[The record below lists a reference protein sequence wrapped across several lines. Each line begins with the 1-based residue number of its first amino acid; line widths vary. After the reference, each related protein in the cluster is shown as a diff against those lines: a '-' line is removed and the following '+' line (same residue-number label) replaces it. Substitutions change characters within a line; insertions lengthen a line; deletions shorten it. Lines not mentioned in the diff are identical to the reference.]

1 MPNPPSRGMALAIFI
16 LTSPVLAAEV
26 VVLSAVAD
34 TSLFEFDPEYNF
46 GRQRT
51 LPAGSI
57 GNMADANG
65 ARSRALYKFDVV
77 GVIPPGSAIQSA
89 VMAPPPSWSLPTR
102 SPRSRHQSWC
112 LWNLM
117 TSRRSSASASGRE
130 S

>member
-1 MPNPPSRGMALAIFI
+1 MPNPPPRGMALAIFI

-89 VMAPPPSWSLPTR
+89 VMALAVSTRLP
-102 SPRSRHQSWC
+102 
-112 LWNLM
+112 
-117 TSRRSSASASGRE
+117 SGRRV
-130 S
+130 SDFALSRVLVSWGGR